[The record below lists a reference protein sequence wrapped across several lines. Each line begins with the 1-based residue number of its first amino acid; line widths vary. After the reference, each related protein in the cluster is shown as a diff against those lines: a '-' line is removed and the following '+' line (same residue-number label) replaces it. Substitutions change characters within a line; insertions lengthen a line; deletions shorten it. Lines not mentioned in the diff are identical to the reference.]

1 MPSTHVES
9 EPIIGMIRLCSI
21 PQPVNI
27 STERFGTT
35 KRRFGKYEAKRGID
49 SGQMWSSCQCVQST
63 KSGSGCSSGSNGNSP
78 SNFPHRSPANKSR
91 HHGSIRTSGPPL
103 KRTIHDAC
111 VSHQAAMGAS
121 IGDSISIFNSS
132 PRHTGWVRCSGTT
145 QSAIMLRTRERP
157 SGSPSRGRTRLR
169 RSLKMTT

>member
-1 MPSTHVES
+1 MDRL
-9 EPIIGMIRLCSI
+9 EP
-21 PQPVNI
+21 
-27 STERFGTT
+27 
-35 KRRFGKYEAKRGID
+35 A
-49 SGQMWSSCQCVQST
+49 
-63 KSGSGCSSGSNGNSP
+63 
-78 SNFPHRSPANKSR
+78 AA
-91 HHGSIRTSGPPL
+91 L

-121 IGDSISIFNSS
+121 IGDSISIFNSA

-145 QSAIMLRTRERP
+145 QSAMMLRTRERP